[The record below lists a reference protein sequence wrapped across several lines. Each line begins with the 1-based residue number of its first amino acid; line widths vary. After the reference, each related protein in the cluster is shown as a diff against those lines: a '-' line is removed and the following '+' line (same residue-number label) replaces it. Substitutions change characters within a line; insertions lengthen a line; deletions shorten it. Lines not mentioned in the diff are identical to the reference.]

1 MRDFLQAARAA
12 LFFLLLG
19 IFSLGMAGA
28 ASGDSL
34 PVPLPIPPLTG
45 RIVDLTN
52 TLNTQQRATLA
63 ARLAAL
69 EQAKGAQVAVL
80 LAPTFQPESIE
91 QFGIRLADAW
101 KLGRK
106 GVDDGAILLIAKDD
120 RQMRIEVGYGLE
132 GALNDATAKRIISEI
147 ITPHFQQG
155 DYYAGID
162 AGLAA
167 IQAVIEGEPLPPP
180 ANTRTGGRGDG
191 ANFLPLLMGAAIAAR
206 ILHSL
211 LGLTGSLL
219 VAGVGGLIAFWLLGS
234 WLAGLVVGV
243 ILLALSLARGG
254 GYVGGGFGGRGGGGF
269 GGRGGFGGGGGFS
282 GGGGGFGGG
291 GASGRW

>member
-1 MRDFLQAARAA
+1 MQGFLQAARAA
-12 LFFLLLG
+12 LVFLLLG
-19 IFSLGMAGA
+19 IFSLGAADA

-52 TLNTQQRATLA
+52 TLDTQQRATLA
-63 ARLAAL
+63 SRLAAL

-167 IQAVIEGEPLPPP
+167 MQTVIEGEPLPPP
-180 ANTRTGGRGDG
+180 ADTRSGGRGDV
-191 ANFLPLLMGAAIAAR
+191 ANFLPLLMGGAIAAQV
-206 ILHSL
+206 LHAL

-254 GYVGGGFGGRGGGGF
+254 GFGMPGGGGFGGRGGGGF
-269 GGRGGFGGGGGFS
+269 GGGGFS

>member
-1 MRDFLQAARAA
+1 MRSFLPAVRTA
-12 LFFLLLG
+12 LACLLLS
-19 IFSLGMAGA
+19 ILSLGTVNA
-28 ASGDSL
+28 ASGDPL
-34 PVPLPIPPLTG
+34 PVPPLTG

-52 TLNTQQRATLA
+52 TLDAQQRAALE

-120 RQMRIEVGYGLE
+120 RQLRIEVGYGLE

-147 ITPHFQQG
+147 ITPHFRQG

-167 IQAVIEGEPLPPP
+167 MQTVIEGEPLPPP
-180 ANTRTGGRGDG
+180 AATRADNGARGDD
-191 ANFLPLLMGAAIAAR
+191 ASFLPLMMGGAIAAR

-219 VAGVGGLIAFWLLGS
+219 VAGVGGSLAFWLLGS
-234 WLAGLVVGV
+234 WLVGQVVGV
-243 ILLALSLARGG
+243 FLLMFSLSRGSGYG
-254 GYVGGGFGGRGGGGF
+254 GLGGFGAGGGFG
-269 GGRGGFGGGGGFS
+269 GGGGGFS

-291 GASGRW
+291 GAAGGW

>member
-1 MRDFLQAARAA
+1 MPAVRTA
-12 LFFLLLG
+12 LACLLLS
-19 IFSLGMAGA
+19 ILSLGTVNA
-28 ASGDSL
+28 ASGDPL
-34 PVPLPIPPLTG
+34 PVPPLTG

-52 TLNTQQRATLA
+52 TLDAQQRAALE

-120 RQMRIEVGYGLE
+120 RQLRIEVGYGLE

-147 ITPHFQQG
+147 ITPHFRQG

-167 IQAVIEGEPLPPP
+167 MQTVIEGEPLPPP
-180 ANTRTGGRGDG
+180 AATRADNGARGDD
-191 ANFLPLLMGAAIAAR
+191 ASFLPLMMGGAIAAR

-219 VAGVGGLIAFWLLGS
+219 VAGVGGLLAFWLLGS
-234 WLAGLVVGV
+234 WLVGLVVGV
-243 ILLALSLARGG
+243 FLLMFSLSRGSGYG
-254 GYVGGGFGGRGGGGF
+254 GLGGFGA
-269 GGRGGFGGGGGFS
+269 
-282 GGGGGFGGG
+282 GGGFGGG
-291 GASGRW
+291 GLVR

>member
-1 MRDFLQAARAA
+1 MRSFLPAVRTA
-12 LFFLLLG
+12 LACLLLS
-19 IFSLGMAGA
+19 ILSLGTVNA
-28 ASGDSL
+28 ASGDPL
-34 PVPLPIPPLTG
+34 PVPPLTG

-52 TLNTQQRATLA
+52 TLDAQQRAALE
-63 ARLAAL
+63 ARLAAR

-120 RQMRIEVGYGLE
+120 RQLRIEVGYGLE

-147 ITPHFQQG
+147 ITPHFRQG

-167 IQAVIEGEPLPPP
+167 MQTVIEGEPLPPP
-180 ANTRTGGRGDG
+180 AATRADNGSRGDD
-191 ANFLPLLMGAAIAAR
+191 ASFLPLMMGAAFAAR

-219 VAGVGGLIAFWLLGS
+219 VAGVGGLLAFWLLGS
-234 WLAGLVVGV
+234 WLVGLVVGV
-243 ILLALSLARGG
+243 FLLMFSLSRGSGYG
-254 GYVGGGFGGRGGGGF
+254 GLGGFGAG
-269 GGRGGFGGGGGFS
+269 GGFGGGGGFS

>member
-1 MRDFLQAARAA
+1 MQGFLQVARAA
-12 LFFLLLG
+12 LAFLLLG
-19 IFSLGMAGA
+19 IFIIAPADA
-28 ASGDSL
+28 ASGD
-34 PVPLPIPPLTG
+34 PLPIPLPVPPLTG

-52 TLNTQQRATLA
+52 TLDAQQRATLES
-63 ARLAAL
+63 RLAAL

-120 RQMRIEVGYGLE
+120 RQLRIEVGYGLE

-147 ITPHFQQG
+147 ITPHFRQG
-155 DYYAGID
+155 DYYAGIE

-167 IQAVIEGEPLPPP
+167 MQTVIEGEALPQP
-180 ANTRTGGRGDG
+180 AASSTGARGDG
-191 ANFLPLLMGAAIAAR
+191 ASFLPLLMGGAIAAQV
-206 ILHSL
+206 LHAL

-219 VAGVGGLIAFWLLGS
+219 VAGVGGLFAFWWLGS

-243 ILLALSLARGG
+243 ILLMFPLFRGG
-254 GYVGGGFGGRGGGGF
+254 GYAGRGGFGTGGRGGGF
-269 GGRGGFGGGGGFS
+269 GGGGFS

>member
-1 MRDFLQAARAA
+1 MNAFSRRTALALTCLLLWLLSMGMGGMARAA
-12 LFFLLLG
+12 T
-19 IFSLGMAGA
+19 
-28 ASGDSL
+28 DE
-34 PVPLPIPPLTG
+34 PLPIPPLTG
-45 RIVDLTN
+45 RVVDLTG
-52 TLNTQQRATLA
+52 TLDAPQQAALA

-80 LAPTFQPESIE
+80 LAPTFRPESIE

-120 RQMRIEVGYGLE
+120 RELRIEVGYGLE
-132 GALNDATAKRIISEI
+132 GALNDATAKRIVSEI
-147 ITPHFQQG
+147 IVPHFRQG

-167 IQAVIEGEPLPPP
+167 IQRVIEGEPLPPP
-180 ANTRTGGRGDG
+180 TMPRGGGVSGNLDSY
-191 ANFLPLLMGAAIAAR
+191 LPWLMGGAIAAR
-206 ILHSL
+206 VLHGL
-211 LGLTGSLL
+211 LGLTGALL
-219 VAGVGGLIAFWLLGS
+219 VAGLGGLLAFWLLGS
-234 WLAGLVVGV
+234 WLAALVVGM
-243 ILLALSLARGG
+243 LLLVAALSHGG
-254 GYVGGGFGGRGGGGF
+254 GIGGGFGGMRGGGF
-269 GGRGGFGGGGGFS
+269 GGGGFS

>member
-1 MRDFLQAARAA
+1 MRDFLPGVRAA
-12 LFFLLLG
+12 CLLLS
-19 IFSLGMAGA
+19 ILALGMADA
-28 ASGDSL
+28 ASGD
-34 PVPLPIPPLTG
+34 PLPIPPLTG

-52 TLNTQQRATLA
+52 TLDAQQRAALE

-120 RQMRIEVGYGLE
+120 RQLRIEVGYGLE

-147 ITPHFQQG
+147 ITPHFRQG

-167 IQAVIEGEPLPPP
+167 MQAVIEGEPLPPP
-180 ANTRTGGRGDG
+180 AAASTGARSDG

-219 VAGVGGLIAFWLLGS
+219 VAGVGGLLAFWLLGS
-234 WLAGLVVGV
+234 WLAGLVVGI
-243 ILLALSLARGG
+243 ILLVFSLSRGG
-254 GYVGGGFGGRGGGGF
+254 GYRGSGGFGAGGGF
-269 GGRGGFGGGGGFS
+269 GGGGFS

>member
-1 MRDFLQAARAA
+1 MRSFLPAVRTA
-12 LFFLLLG
+12 LACLLLS
-19 IFSLGMAGA
+19 ILSLGTVNA
-28 ASGDSL
+28 ASGDPL
-34 PVPLPIPPLTG
+34 PVPPLTG

-52 TLNTQQRATLA
+52 TLDAQQRAALE

-120 RQMRIEVGYGLE
+120 RQLRIEVGYGLE

-147 ITPHFQQG
+147 ITPHFRQG

-167 IQAVIEGEPLPPP
+167 MQTVIEGEPLPPP
-180 ANTRTGGRGDG
+180 AATRADNGARGDD
-191 ANFLPLLMGAAIAAR
+191 ASFLPLMMGGAIAAR

-219 VAGVGGLIAFWLLGS
+219 VAGVGGLLAFWLLGS
-234 WLAGLVVGV
+234 WLVGLVVGV
-243 ILLALSLARGG
+243 FLLMFSLSRGSGYG
-254 GYVGGGFGGRGGGGF
+254 GLGGFGAGGGFG
-269 GGRGGFGGGGGFS
+269 GGGGGFS

>member
-1 MRDFLQAARAA
+1 MRGFLHAARAVLA
-12 LFFLLLG
+12 CLLLG
-19 IFSLGMAGA
+19 IFSSSPAVA
-28 ASGDSL
+28 ARGD
-34 PVPLPIPPLTG
+34 PLPIPPLTD
-45 RIVDLTN
+45 RIVDLTS
-52 TLNTQQRATLA
+52 TLDAQQRTTLE

-120 RQMRIEVGYGLE
+120 RQLRIEVGYGLE
-132 GALNDATAKRIISEI
+132 GALNDATAKRIISEV
-147 ITPHFQQG
+147 ITPHFREG
-155 DYYAGID
+155 DYYAGIE

-167 IQAVIEGEPLPPP
+167 MQTVIEGEPLPPP
-180 ANTRTGGRGDG
+180 VTTRTGGRGDG
-191 ANFLPLLMGAAIAAR
+191 ASFLPLLMGGAIAAQV
-206 ILHSL
+206 LHSL

-219 VAGVGGLIAFWLLGS
+219 VAGVGGLLAFWLLGS

-243 ILLALSLARGG
+243 ILLAFSLARGG
-254 GYVGGGFGGRGGGGF
+254 GYAGGGFGTRGGGF
-269 GGRGGFGGGGGFS
+269 GGGGFS